1 MTTRST
7 WYTHQCIAASGIAV
21 MQPRIAYELRPDLW
35 ASDQDCFMTFRK
47 AQNVEGVQRMT
58 VTFEGYGPVLV
69 LARSLDNLEQRL
81 QWIVG
86 RPVLNL
92 KPAEAEAPPAAQTDF
107 NRIQVNAK
115 EAERLERVRKLSK
128 EVPPSHDCQ
137 HRRDILAARAELGM
151 AA

>member
-1 MTTRST
+1 
-7 WYTHQCIAASGIAV
+7 

-47 AQNVEGVQRMT
+47 TQNVEGVQRLT

-69 LARSLDNLEQRL
+69 LARSLDNLAQRL

-92 KPAEAEAPPAAQTDF
+92 KPGEGGCAIPRLPA
-107 NRIQVNAK
+107 
-115 EAERLERVRKLSK
+115 S
-128 EVPPSHDCQ
+128 PGYS
-137 HRRDILAARAELGM
+137 GGSG
-151 AA
+151 